1 MMSKTGVSSFF
12 IYIKECLECLSY
24 AVVKRKKK
32 HLGVP
37 LKENENQQWG
47 DVMLAHFQLFSYKQW
62 ILN

>member
-1 MMSKTGVSSFF
+1 MTSKTGVSSLPKKCPNFFF

-37 LKENENQQWG
+37 LKEYYSAINNEF
-47 DVMLAHFQLFSYKQW
+47 LISL
-62 ILN
+62 